1 MEQTNERL
9 SRRDRERLARRGDIL
24 VAAQEVFAEKGYGDS
39 TLEEIAQR
47 AEFGKGTL
55 YNYFPGGKQE
65 ILLGIIEQFHDELCD
80 LIAQTFQDASHETFR
95 TQLSGFFNSTFSFFL
110 SRIDLFMTILRE
122 AHRIGFSDDPE
133 PRKFFAAQRSRA
145 LDALSSPLQRAMDN
159 GELRPMS
166 PRMAAHM
173 ILVNINGC
181 QMRACMT
188 VGDDSCEFPETAHGM
203 AKMLTEWVLDGI
215 SNESVTEE
223 VTT

>member
-24 VAAQEVFAEKGYGDS
+24 VAAQEIFAEKGYGDS
-39 TLEEIAQR
+39 TLEEIAHR

-80 LIAQTFQDASHETFR
+80 LIAQTFNETSSDTFR
-95 TQLSGFFNSTFSFFL
+95 TQLSGFFESTFSFFL

-145 LDALSSPLQRAMDN
+145 LDALSTPLQRAMGN

-188 VGDDSCEFPETAHGM
+188 VGEDSCEFPDTAQGM
-203 AKMLTEWVLDGI
+203 AQMLTEWVLDGI

-223 VTT
+223 VMK